1 MADRRALVIDS
12 PGSIGLRHVDE
23 LVPGPGEVVARPAY
37 VGVCGTDLE
46 LLAGVVDP
54 AYVRYPLVPGHE
66 WSGVIEAVG
75 PGVTG
80 LEPGQPV
87 IAEGIIPDRVCA
99 QCVQGHTNLCE
110 VYDELGFTR
119 AGAAADQVLVPAQV
133 VHVLGA
139 EVSLLEAALAEPA
152 AVAWRAIGRGRPRP
166 GERVAVVGDGTLA
179 LIAAHLLTL
188 YSPAELVVCGQRP
201 AQANLATELGA
212 TAFEL
217 DLADDPHPRISPATP
232 SFPATPSSPATS
244 FSSATPFSS
253 ATSSSP
259 TTPFSSAISSSPAT
273 SSSPAIPSSWATPS
287 SPGRF
292 DLVVE
297 AAGTAGAVERA
308 FGLARRGGR
317 VVLIGLAGND
327 VKAAFPIDDV
337 VNNDLLISA
346 SFGYTSAAWAEVT
359 ALLRAGQISL
369 TPLITH
375 RFPLDEYERA
385 YQVLRESFGPRGKVM
400 LDVSPR

>member
-201 AQANLATELGA
+201 AQANLAAQLGA
-212 TAFEL
+212 TSFEL

-244 FSSATPFSS
+244 FSSAI
-253 ATSSSP
+253 SP
-259 TTPFSSAISSSPAT
+259 SPAT
-273 SSSPAIPSSWATPS
+273 SSSPATPSSWATPS

-385 YQVLRESFGPRGKVM
+385 YQVLRESFGSRGKVM